1 MHAVDGGQYIAA
13 HGADAGIQIDYHRVV
28 FLRGAEQALAF
39 QQHLIVAVDQFGQS
53 GICQAYIDRKY
64 FVGMI
69 RIVGIA
75 GQELYQPELGAVFST
90 FFFVFRVFTQCQL
103 GVAFQVGQ
111 PGIALEGFQ
120 FLFRSSQFT
129 VDDINT
135 FINKFC
141 GLGGHFVFIVVGIP
155 VVDFHQFVDKIHT
168 TLRMRALYR
177 DLCDSGG
184 FGSRLYA
191 QCSPVAAGHTAGGRN
206 GSHDFLLAF
215 CDCRISRG
223 EAESPRRSGQQGR
236 QFVELLAVFLF
247 SYCDLHIQFIA
258 RLQSQVNICRSRE
271 FLSFF
276 RGNPYFDRGTFVKF
290 YIMKTTFCRIA
301 DVKIQFFHYFLDKRA
316 RLQDFYLIVK
326 IIDGRIKSQ
335 VFQVGHAAACFA
347 VFVIVFDDDG
357 RRDVVYRRG
366 VTQIKPGSCH
376 A

>member
-1 MHAVDGGQYIAA
+1 M
-13 HGADAGIQIDYHRVV
+13 
-28 FLRGAEQALAF
+28 
-39 QQHLIVAVDQFGQS
+39 
-53 GICQAYIDRKY
+53 
-64 FVGMI
+64 
-69 RIVGIA
+69 
-75 GQELYQPELGAVFST
+75 
-90 FFFVFRVFTQCQL
+90 
-103 GVAFQVGQ
+103 GVALQVGE

-120 FLFRSSQFT
+120 FLFRGSQFA

-141 GLGGHFVFIVVGIP
+141 GLGSHFVFIVVGIP
-155 VVDFHQFVDKIHT
+155 VVDFHQFVDEIHAA
-168 TLRMRALYR
+168 LRMCALYR

-191 QCSPVAAGHTAGGRN
+191 QCSPVAAGYTAGGRN
-206 GSHDFLLAF
+206 RSHDFLLAF

-223 EAESPRRSGQQGR
+223 ETESSRRSGQQGR

-247 SYCDLHIQFIA
+247 SYRNLHIQFIA
-258 RLQSQVNICRSRE
+258 RLQSQVDICRSRE

-326 IIDGRIKSQ
+326 IVDGRIKSQ

-347 VFVIVFDDDG
+347 VFVIVLDDDG
-357 RRDVVYRRG
+357 CRDIVYRRG

>member
-1 MHAVDGGQYIAA
+1 
-13 HGADAGIQIDYHRVV
+13 
-28 FLRGAEQALAF
+28 
-39 QQHLIVAVDQFGQS
+39 
-53 GICQAYIDRKY
+53 
-64 FVGMI
+64 
-69 RIVGIA
+69 
-75 GQELYQPELGAVFST
+75 
-90 FFFVFRVFTQCQL
+90 
-103 GVAFQVGQ
+103 
-111 PGIALEGFQ
+111 
-120 FLFRSSQFT
+120 
-129 VDDINT
+129 
-135 FINKFC
+135 
-141 GLGGHFVFIVVGIP
+141 
-155 VVDFHQFVDKIHT
+155 
-168 TLRMRALYR
+168 MRALYR

-206 GSHDFLLAF
+206 RSHDFLRALDGCGVF
-215 CDCRISRG
+215 RGRISRG

-301 DVKIQFFHYFLDKRA
+301 DVKIQFFHYFLDKRT

-326 IIDGRIKSQ
+326 IVDGRIKSQ

-347 VFVIVFDDDG
+347 VLVIVLDDDG
-357 RRDVVYRRG
+357 CRDVVHRRG
-366 VTQIKPGSCH
+366 VT
-376 A
+376 